1 MSPDVNAI
9 RVKTGAILTLKHIK
23 EYPAYIDLGTD
34 VLIFPEFHSMFSWE
48 QFIDEVTAI
57 YKKHTTTKNYPN
69 GEDIQVID
77 IK

>member
-34 VLIFPEFHSMFSWE
+34 VLIFPEFHSMYGWD
-48 QFIDEVTAI
+48 QFVKEVTEL
-57 YKKHTTTKNYPN
+57 YKKHTTNKSYPQ
-69 GEDIQVID
+69 GEDIQPID